1 MMEEHTAVVE
11 ALLGIKEELAVFHE
25 NYKERN
31 KSAEDYR
38 MRKNVILLPSYC

>member
-11 ALLGIKEELAVFHE
+11 ALLRIKEELAVFHE

-31 KSAEDYR
+31 Q
-38 MRKNVILLPSYC
+38 